1 MSISPFIAAINQI
14 VDEKGISRERV
25 IETIEAAVAA
35 AYRREYGK
43 PSQIIRVKLDEKTGE
58 FKPIQVFEIV
68 ETEEELEEPARQK
81 TVEQAKEIDKNVK
94 AGEEVSEP
102 LEVHQDF
109 GRIAAQTAK
118 QVIIQRLREAERD
131 VIFNE
136 FKGKENQLLTGNVQQ
151 IEGDNII
158 VSLGKANAVLPAREQ
173 IPNEHYRIGQRLRV
187 YLKEVSQTNRG
198 PQIILSRSDE
208 RLIHELFAIEVP
220 EIPAE
225 DVEIKSIAREA
236 GSRTK
241 IAVTSHQENLD
252 PVGSCVGQKG
262 TRVQA
267 VLNEISDEKI
277 DIILWNENIESFI
290 KNALSPAKVN
300 RVKIISTGEQNN
312 NARVYVDNDQL
323 SLAIGKNGQNV
334 RLASK
339 LTKYTIDVEEDHGD
353 ASAEEPKG
361 EPAEESTDG
370 ATTTVKKEKS
380 GKTTKKLKKST
391 KPKRRAKSED
401 ESDSLEL

>member
-1 MSISPFIAAINQI
+1 MAISPFIAAINQI
-14 VDEKGISRERV
+14 VDEKGISKERV

-43 PSQIIRVKLDEKTGE
+43 PSQIIRVILDETTGE
-58 FKPIQVFEIV
+58 FKPAQVFEVV
-68 ETEEELEEPARQK
+68 ESEEEIEEHERQK
-81 TVEQAKEIDKNVK
+81 TIEEVKKNNKKIKV
-94 AGEEVSEP
+94 GEEVALP

-131 VIFNE
+131 VIFDE
-136 FKGKENQLLTGNVQQ
+136 FKEKEHQLLTGNVQQ

-158 VSLGKANAVLPAREQ
+158 VSLGKANAVMPARET
-173 IPNEHYRIGQRLRV
+173 IPNESYRIGQRLRV
-187 YLKEVSQTNRG
+187 FVKEVTQTNRG
-198 PQIILSRSDE
+198 PQIILSRSTE
-208 RLIHELFAIEVP
+208 QLILMLFAIEVP
-220 EIPAE
+220 EIPAG

-241 IAVTSHQENLD
+241 IAVTTHQENLD

-267 VLNEISDEKI
+267 VLNEIGDEKI
-277 DIILWNENIESFI
+277 DIILWDKNIENFI

-300 RVKIISTGEQNN
+300 RVKITSTGNHPSAKVMVN
-312 NARVYVDNDQL
+312 NDQL

-339 LTKYTIDVEEDHGD
+339 LTDYTIDVLEDKETD
-353 ASAEEPKG
+353 EAKTTSEPK
-361 EPAEESTDG
+361 
-370 ATTTVKKEKS
+370 VKKS
-380 GKTTKKLKKST
+380 RKKVN
-391 KPKRRAKSED
+391 
-401 ESDSLEL
+401 